1 MIMVKSYLAQCVLN
15 GGGNMSNTS
24 NKLIR
29 DDVSEQI
36 IDATEQ
42 LAIADGVHNIN
53 VRKVL
58 KHLGITNR
66 VFYNRFHNIEE
77 VLGIVSER
85 SVLQVRESLNFHFD
99 DNIDFFEQIMAEV
112 EKTLIVSYETRMN
125 FAHYVFEND
134 SVTDSNYQWWVEEIK
149 KILIYA
155 IDKGYIK
162 KIDPEMTSY
171 AIWCFVRGFNADAI
185 GRKLPLEEAL
195 KRYRYGFKFIFDGL
209 KA

>member
-1 MIMVKSYLAQCVLN
+1 
-15 GGGNMSNTS
+15 MSNTS

-162 KIDPEMTSY
+162 KVDPEMTSY